1 MTKALKILGVGW
13 KTLVWVCKAILV
25 IILIC
30 FFLAGVAIKISNCF
44 NEQLRRC
51 GL

>member
-25 IILIC
+25 LIAIC
-30 FFLAGVAIKISNCF
+30 FLVAGVTIKIFDSLHRQAHRF
-44 NEQLRRC
+44 W
-51 GL
+51 